1 MFVKALKSFATADLK
16 VSLGVGFVH
25 EIEDEELAN
34 QLIADGLVEKY
45 EEIHPNGEIA
55 ITQNGTVDVSR
66 YKTAKVNCGQ
76 WKVTFDGNNE
86 QNETIAVF
94 AVKGSSISLKR
105 LVKQKSITAC
115 VSLSATGS
123 KALPK
128 SLTILNLRAI
138 IPSAISV
145 RLETVS
151 STNVPK

>member
-1 MFVKALKSFATADLK
+1 MFVKALQSFATADLK

-94 AVKGSSISLKR
+94 AVKGSSISLLGEENFTTPEGMQLEGWATTK
-105 LVKQKSITAC
+105 TADAPDIEEAPYTPTKDT
-115 VSLSATGS
+115 VLFA
-123 KALPK
+123 
-128 SLTILNLRAI
+128 
-138 IPSAISV
+138 V
-145 RLETVS
+145 WEETE
-151 STNVPK
+151 